1 MRKDREDSGEHYPF
15 KIKLPEI
22 RNIYG
27 ENLALKILTISE
39 CQAHG
44 KCSISIFEQMD
55 ACMFI

>member
-1 MRKDREDSGEHYPF
+1 MEIMRKNREDSGEHYPF

-22 RNIYG
+22 RNISR

-44 KCSISIFEQMD
+44 V
-55 ACMFI
+55 